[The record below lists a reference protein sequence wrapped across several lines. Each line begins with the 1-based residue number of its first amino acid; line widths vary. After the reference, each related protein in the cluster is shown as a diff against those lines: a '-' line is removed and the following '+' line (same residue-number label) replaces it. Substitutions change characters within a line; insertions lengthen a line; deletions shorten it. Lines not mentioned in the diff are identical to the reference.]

1 MESRLILQFSA
12 CAVLASAAV
21 GICFGAEAG
30 GQPIEFSKPRTELV
44 TTNLQETTSK
54 KLEETLL
61 RQRILSDGPRRVEVL
76 DSDAGFAI
84 GRPLPPPVVS
94 SPSQRKRL
102 KEYIDRRRNWVY
114 LSAEELGMGWE
125 TEEKLGLSRLD
136 PVSGQ
141 KEKGSVIERF
151 YQRLKQ
157 QSEAQTGQVLP
168 DLIGENGL
176 IGFVE
181 QPATK
186 SPLARKVEE
195 TEQTLQN
202 LFQSQPAGD
211 LLPMQDQKSSPSILP
226 DLPWT
231 STAYTQSD
239 ADRKSRLDEF
249 KRLLEPPQAVS
260 AAAVQTPGV
269 GSFGN
274 NTKVN
279 TGLTSPTMRFTPT
292 TPPTSV
298 GSGTVNPYSAMP
310 VRTPDSSSF
319 NQPLNSLPP
328 AREPLRIPQPPAGP
342 PQRKF

>member
-1 MESRLILQFSA
+1 MESRLTLQFSA
-12 CAVLASAAV
+12 CAFLVSAAFAM
-21 GICFGAEAG
+21 CFGAEGG

-54 KLEETLL
+54 KLDETLL
-61 RQRILSDGPRRVEVL
+61 RQRLLPDGPRRVEVL
-76 DSDAGFAI
+76 DSDAGFASR
-84 GRPLPPPVVS
+84 RPLPPPVAT

-168 DLIGENGL
+168 DLIGEDGL
-176 IGFVE
+176 IGFGE
-181 QPATK
+181 QPETK

-211 LLPMQDQKSSPSILP
+211 LLPMQVQKNPSSILS
-226 DLPWT
+226 DQPWT

-239 ADRKSRLDEF
+239 EGRKSRLDEF

-269 GSFGN
+269 GSLGN
-274 NTKVN
+274 DTKLN
-279 TGLTSPTMRFTPT
+279 TGLASPTVRFTPT
-292 TPPTSV
+292 TPTTPV
-298 GSGTVNPYSAMP
+298 GSGTVNAYGALPA
-310 VRTPDSSSF
+310 RTPGSSSF
-319 NQPLNSLPP
+319 NQPLNPLPP
-328 AREPLRIPQPPAGP
+328 AREPPTKPQPPTGP